1 MKLKLLPIYFKK
13 ISLSIIL
20 FAIAFLLFWKISDL
34 NISKEYINPLF
45 KVLFIL
51 AGYFFIMS
59 KEKIEDEFIQ
69 SVRLISYAI
78 AFSFLIIQY
87 LITESRILSFL
98 GNADPSTFR
107 YIINSIVF
115 YIIFFYL
122 LKYRIIKRKCE
133 KQP

>member
-1 MKLKLLPIYFKK
+1 MKLRLLPNYYKK
-13 ISLSIIL
+13 IALLIIL
-20 FAIAFLLFWKISDL
+20 FAIAFLIFMKIGDF
-34 NISKEYINPLF
+34 NISKEFIKPLI

-78 AFSFLIIQY
+78 AFGFLIIQY
-87 LITESRILSFL
+87 LITESQVLSFL
-98 GNADPSTFR
+98 GKDDPSAFR

-115 YIIFFYL
+115 YILFFYL
-122 LKYRIIKRKCE
+122 LKYRVIKTKCE
-133 KQP
+133 KQS